1 MAIMDIITDEM
12 VERAVNSIPT
22 KNFNTLHF
30 IEKLIELEF
39 EAVDEVK
46 NWSSRNWRG
55 LIGKALKRYSV
66 ETNKIDQIS
75 PSDES
80 PARWRK
86 R

>member
-1 MAIMDIITDEM
+1 MAIMDIITNDM

-22 KNFNTLHF
+22 KNFNTLHV

-39 EAVDEVK
+39 GAVEELK
-46 NWSSRNWRG
+46 NWSSRNWRSS
-55 LIGKALKRYSV
+55 IGKAIKRFSV